1 MTEERNSRDRCGK
14 PEWWSGWEVLQHILG
29 MQWRNFP
36 VFLFYFVVPVHTLS
50 ITADQQSRSK
60 IDQTLWKFTA
70 TVQSLYARVTR
81 GSRIEEQSFQR
92 YFSIGFLSFLTVWN
106 ITTYMLLSVFFL
118 KWWICLMH
126 GFILS
131 IWYHH
136 FSTQFNQ
143 PSIMYHTAPQ
153 SSNWVTFYLA
163 ILNVKL
169 TDEVELF

>member
-1 MTEERNSRDRCGK
+1 
-14 PEWWSGWEVLQHILG
+14 

-36 VFLFYFVVPVHTLS
+36 RLFFFYFVVPVHTLS

-118 KWWICLMH
+118 LKWWICLMH

-131 IWYHH
+131 IWDHH
-136 FSTQFNQ
+136 FSPQFNQ
-143 PSIMYHTAPQ
+143 PSIMYH

-169 TDEVELF
+169 TDKVELF

>member
-36 VFLFYFVVPVHTLS
+36 VVLFYFVVPVHTLS

-92 YFSIGFLSFLTVWN
+92 YFCIGFLSFLTVWN
-106 ITTYMLLSVFFL
+106 ITTYMLLSVFFESDEYAL
-118 KWWICLMH
+118 CMVL
-126 GFILS
+126 
-131 IWYHH
+131 
-136 FSTQFNQ
+136 
-143 PSIMYHTAPQ
+143 
-153 SSNWVTFYLA
+153 FYLSDT
-163 ILNVKL
+163 IISPRSL
-169 TDEVELF
+169 TSRVLCTIQHPSPVTE